1 MQIRYDASCKVEP
14 MVSNDMPGN
23 EVVLIGIGEIG
34 GVLAKGFLRLG
45 FTVHPVT
52 RETDSHHLAARIG
65 QPALVIVAV
74 GENTLSGVLDGIPEK
89 WRSGLCLLQN
99 ELLPDDWQGVD
110 SPTVISIWFEKKPGI
125 DVKVIIPSPVFGPQS
140 ELMRRALAAVN
151 IPVTVLADEEQLLF
165 QLVLKNLYILTTN
178 IAGLRTGGNVGELW
192 RHHQTFARQVAGEII
207 SLQEA
212 LTNRTFDREALIAAM
227 VMAFEGDPQ
236 HQCMGRSARAR
247 LQRALSHA
255 ERLKLDLP
263 QLRALQ
269 QSIPE
274 S

>member
-1 MQIRYDASCKVEP
+1 
-14 MVSNDMPGN
+14 MVSNHMPGN

-45 FTVHPVT
+45 FSVHPVT
-52 RETDSHHLAARIG
+52 RESDIQQLAARIG

-74 GENTLSGVLDGIPEK
+74 GENALSGVLDGIPEK

-99 ELLPDDWQGVD
+99 ELLPDDWQRVD

-125 DVKVIIPSPVFGPQS
+125 DAKVIIPSPVFGPQS
-140 ELMRRALAAVN
+140 ELMRRALATVN

-165 QLVLKNLYILTTN
+165 QLVLKNLYILTSN

-192 RHHQTFARQVAGEII
+192 QHHQTFARQVAGEII

-212 LTNRTFDREALIAAM
+212 LTNRIFDREALIAAM
-227 VMAFEGDPQ
+227 VTAFEGDPQ

-269 QSIPE
+269 QSSAE
-274 S
+274 Q